1 MRFLTG
7 FMAAGAVGLSLAFTA
22 PANALS
28 FGDNFTIDETCGG
41 SGQCSTLGSV
51 LTDIDR
57 FQFSYTATIHQDVT
71 GAPLSGGDDAF
82 FETGVLDVSSW
93 VRDNDTQASSPL
105 NFDYNV
111 YALFSGE
118 GTAIFNAVSGE
129 IEVTF
134 TSFSIDFYMDA
145 NNDTTFSLP
154 VDPSTGSTTVAND
167 GDDNLIGTAN
177 MLVEGVAFS
186 RADAIAQ
193 GDFEIVL
200 SDFGLEVFG
209 EGFFTD
215 PNPFYSLIDFDGNAG
230 QIILVS
236 GNLGTAFNAQ
246 QAGSGQGFFLVPE
259 PGTLGLLGGG
269 LVGAAA
275 LLRRRKAAK
284 AA

>member
-7 FMAAGAVGLSLAFTA
+7 FLAAGAVGLSLALTA
-22 PANALS
+22 PAYAVS
-28 FGDNFTIDETCGG
+28 FGDNFTVDETCGG
-41 SGQCSTLGSV
+41 SGLCSELGGTL
-51 LTDIDR
+51 TNIDR
-57 FQFSYTATIHQDVT
+57 FQFSYSATIHQDVT

-82 FETGVLDVSSW
+82 FEAGVLDVSSW
-93 VRDNDTQASSPL
+93 VRDDDSQASSPI

-111 YALFSGE
+111 YALFSGQ
-118 GTAIFNAVSGE
+118 GTAILNGLGE

-134 TSFSIDFYMDA
+134 TSFSIDFYMDD
-145 NNDTTFSLP
+145 NNDTTFTLP

-177 MLVEGVAFS
+177 LLVEGVAFS

-193 GDFEIVL
+193 GDFEIIL

-236 GNLGTAFNAQ
+236 GTLGTAFNAQ

-269 LVGAAA
+269 LLGAVAF
-275 LLRRRKAAK
+275 LRRRKAAK